1 MKVRFIPVILESVR
15 GKLMVVGGIDM
26 FRALQQSNLPK
37 ERLFTV
43 TVGPSSK
50 PTEASYHLL
59 EPENVIE
66 CVELLVGT
74 VKPRELGIIV

>member
-1 MKVRFIPVILESVR
+1 MHFTDL
-15 GKLMVVGGIDM
+15 KLPDM
-26 FRALQQSNLPK
+26 FRALQESDLPK

-59 EPENVIE
+59 EPEDV
-66 CVELLVGT
+66 VESVGLLVG
-74 VKPRELGIIV
+74 VVDPADLGITL